1 MVVHGRKAADGIGK
15 VYLGKRHTAGNILS
29 NGIIFIIVWGEAC
42 NDILY
47 DKDETEK
54 WKEWNDLENNK
65 ISILK

>member
-1 MVVHGRKAADGIGK
+1 MFVHGKKAADGIGK
-15 VYLGKRHTAGNILS
+15 VYLGKCHTASNILS

-47 DKDETEK
+47 DKVETEK
-54 WKEWNDLENNK
+54 WKEWNNLENNK